1 MSRAHFCWLGPIV
14 YICTTPLFL
23 SKNSQLTCLKL
34 SRRGVT
40 LLDWWELSHIAAKFV
55 ALNSSVKQSITA
67 ITFICFYF
75 GPELINNKS
84 LLNAS
89 HYQKRAN
96 SWKLEAKKTRT
107 VLINKNFSK
116 LSMIFLNLIC
126 NRTSVW
132 YQLGQRLEFIS
143 ITQ

>member
-55 ALNSSVKQSITA
+55 ALNSSVKQYITA

-75 GPELINNKS
+75 GPELINKKS

-89 HYQKRAN
+89 HYQKGLILGNWR
-96 SWKLEAKKTRT
+96 KKTRT
-107 VLINKNFSK
+107 VLINNNFSK
-116 LSMIFLNLIC
+116 LSMIFLNSIC